1 MGIGLREILILVL
14 IVVLVFGAR
23 KIPSILG
30 DFGKGI
36 KNFRKGLGE
45 GDDSTPPRA
54 DEPPPRQLGDN
65 QNQPAAKPAENV
77 RQGEP

>member
-1 MGIGLREILILVL
+1 MGIGIREILILVL

-45 GDDSTPPRA
+45 GDESSVRPD
-54 DEPPPRQLGDN
+54 DVPPRQLSDTPG
-65 QNQPAAKPAENV
+65 QTAAKSAENV

>member
-1 MGIGLREILILVL
+1 MGIGFRELLILVL

-36 KNFRKGLGE
+36 KNFRKGLSE
-45 GDDSTPPRA
+45 GDEPSPRA
-54 DEPPPRQLGDN
+54 DDALPRQLGDAPG
-65 QNQPAAKPAENV
+65 QAAAKSAENV